1 MSKTSDWKIVATDG
15 ATVDGRQITAA
26 WIKDMAALYSTSEY
40 TAMIWPEHA
49 RSHWSVFEG
58 KNWGVVEEL
67 KAEKKD
73 GKLRLFAKI
82 TPNQYLLDANQD
94 GQKLFTS
101 IEPNPDYKG
110 EGRCYLMGLAVTDS
124 PASTGTDRLEFS
136 RKQGEVTKI
145 ECSDLEELDVSEC
158 FTTNFISKFFSDLA
172 KHFQSGGALPEITP
186 VEPEPEDIDVTPEQL
201 EALFDKKFS
210 ALKTELKDELK
221 QEFSQQNP
229 EPEPE
234 VNTGTTVEQFSAALD
249 DKLNP
254 ILEKVSG
261 LETKFAE
268 LSQEVP
274 GQLPDPAGAGET
286 RMEVV

>member
-1 MSKTSDWKIVATDG
+1 MSKTSDWKIVATEG

-26 WIKDMAALYSTSEY
+26 WIKEMASLYSTSEY

-49 RSHWSVFEG
+49 RSHWNVFEG

-101 IEPNPDYKG
+101 VEPNPDYKG

-158 FTTNFISKFFSDLA
+158 FTTNPISKFFSDLA
-172 KHFQSGGALPEITP
+172 KHFQTGGELPAITP
-186 VEPEPEDIDVTPEQL
+186 VEPEPEDIDVTPEKL
-201 EALFDKKFS
+201 EALFDKKFG
-210 ALKTELKDELK
+210 ALKGELVE
-221 QEFSQQNP
+221 EFGLQKP
-229 EPEPE
+229 KPKPEPE
-234 VNTGTTVEQFSAALD
+234 VKPEGATVEQFSTTLEE
-249 DKLNP
+249 KLKP
-254 ILEKVSG
+254 LVDQITG
-261 LETKFAE
+261 LEQKFNE

-274 GQLPDPAGAGET
+274 GQEPGASGASDK
-286 RMEVV
+286 MEGVF

>member
-1 MSKTSDWKIVATDG
+1 MSKTSDWKIVATEG

-26 WIKDMAALYSTSEY
+26 WIKDMASLYSTSEY

-49 RSHWSVFEG
+49 RSHWNVFEG

-158 FTTNFISKFFSDLA
+158 FTTNPISKFFSDLA
-172 KHFQSGGALPEITP
+172 KHFQTGGELPAIKP

-201 EALFDKKFS
+201 EALFDKKFG
-210 ALKTELKDELK
+210 ALKGELVEEFGLQKPELKRA
-221 QEFSQQNP
+221 
-229 EPEPE
+229 PE
-234 VNTGTTVEQFSAALD
+234 VKPEGATVEQFSATLD
-249 DKLNP
+249 EKLKP
-254 ILEKVSG
+254 LVETVTG
-261 LETKFAE
+261 LETKFNE

-274 GQLPDPAGAGET
+274 GQEPGDSGASDTMQG
-286 RMEVV
+286 VF

>member
-1 MSKTSDWKIVATDG
+1 MSKTSDWKIVATEG
-15 ATVDGRQITAA
+15 ATVDGRQITTA
-26 WIKDMAALYSTSEY
+26 WIKDMASLYSTSEY

-49 RSHWSVFEG
+49 RSHWNVFEG

-73 GKLRLFAKI
+73 DKLRLFAKI

-158 FTTNFISKFFSDLA
+158 FTTNPISKFFSDLA
-172 KHFQSGGALPEITP
+172 KHFQTGGELPAIKH

-201 EALFDKKFS
+201 EALFDEKFG
-210 ALKTELKDELK
+210 ALKGELVEEFGLK
-221 QEFSQQNP
+221 KP
-229 EPEPE
+229 EPKPAPE
-234 VNTGTTVEQFSAALD
+234 VKPEGATVEQFSATLD
-249 DKLNP
+249 EKLKP
-254 ILEKVSG
+254 LVEKVTG
-261 LETKFAE
+261 LETKFNE

-274 GQLPDPAGAGET
+274 GQEPGSEGVSDT
-286 RMEVV
+286 MEGVF

>member
-1 MSKTSDWKIVATDG
+1 MSKTSDWKIVATEG

-26 WIKDMAALYSTSEY
+26 WIKDMASLYSTSEY

-49 RSHWSVFEG
+49 RSHWNVFEG

-158 FTTNFISKFFSDLA
+158 FTTNPISKFFSDLA
-172 KHFQSGGALPEITP
+172 KHFQTGGELPAITP

-210 ALKTELKDELK
+210 ALKGELA
-221 QEFSQQNP
+221 QEFGLKKP
-229 EPEPE
+229 KPEPE
-234 VNTGTTVEQFSAALD
+234 VKTEGATVEQFSATLEEQL
-249 DKLNP
+249 KPLVEQVTG
-254 ILEKVSG
+254 LEK
-261 LETKFAE
+261 KFNE
-268 LSQEVP
+268 LSQELPNQEP
-274 GQLPDPAGAGET
+274 GNSGASDT
-286 RMEVV
+286 MEGVF

>member
-1 MSKTSDWKIVATDG
+1 MSKTSDWKIVATEG

-26 WIKDMAALYSTSEY
+26 WIKDMASLYSTSEY

-49 RSHWSVFEG
+49 RSHWNVFEG

-101 IEPNPDYKG
+101 VEPNPDYKG

-158 FTTNFISKFFSDLA
+158 FTTNPISKFFSDLA
-172 KHFQSGGALPEITP
+172 KHFQTGGELPAITP

-201 EALFDKKFS
+201 EALFDKKFG
-210 ALKTELKDELK
+210 ALKGELVE
-221 QEFSQQNP
+221 EFGLQKP
-229 EPEPE
+229 KPKPEPE
-234 VNTGTTVEQFSAALD
+234 VKPEGATVEQFSTTLEE
-249 DKLNP
+249 KLKP
-254 ILEKVSG
+254 LVDQVTG
-261 LETKFAE
+261 LEQKFNE

-274 GQLPDPAGAGET
+274 GQEPGASGASDK
-286 RMEVV
+286 MEGVF